1 MKSKVLGNLIK
12 RIFQLDKECLLMKL
26 KDAIEILRPIND
38 IMGSLTVIIGILN
51 TRMGVDPFK
60 LIFNL
65 ILGVLTYFFIAGS
78 GMVINDYYD
87 IEIDKIN
94 RPERP
99 IPRGSI
105 TLNQAK
111 TLWIIT
117 SLGGIGIAIFNSILF
132 NIGYLNIV
140 IAVFFAFIGWLY
152 AAWGKKSGFMGNVI
166 VSTSFSIGLIYG
178 AVLNNSNIPPYIY
191 FFFLTAFFLLISRE
205 IIKGCEDIEGD
216 KNEGVKTLAI
226 RIGIKKST
234 ILSLICAVLAIVF
247 FILPYFT
254 NILNPLLFLIS
265 MFFGLA
271 LVIYT
276 IILMLKSN
284 LEKKD
289 FKRISL
295 LLKISMFLGLVAF
308 IFASF

>member
-1 MKSKVLGNLIK
+1 MK
-12 RIFQLDKECLLMKL
+12 F
-26 KDAIEILRPIND
+26 KDTIEILRPIND

-51 TRMGVDPFK
+51 TRLGIDPVK
-60 LIFNL
+60 LILNL
-65 ILGVLTYFFIAGS
+65 ILGILTYFFIAGS

-105 TLNQAK
+105 TLSQAK
-111 TLWIIT
+111 ILWIVT
-117 SLGGIGIAIFNSILF
+117 SLVGIAIAIYHSIFF
-132 NIGYLNIV
+132 NIGYLNII

-152 AAWGKKSGFMGNVI
+152 AAWGKKSGFIGNII
-166 VSTSFSIGLIYG
+166 VSVSFSIGLIYG
-178 AVLNNSNIPPYIY
+178 AVLNNSIIPPYIY
-191 FFFLTAFFLLISRE
+191 FFFLTAFFLLLSRE

-216 KNEGVKTLAI
+216 KNDGVKTLAI
-226 RIGIKKST
+226 KIGIKKSKN
-234 ILSLICAVLAIVF
+234 LSLIFAVLAVVF
-247 FILPYFT
+247 FILPNFT
-254 NILNPLLFLIS
+254 SILNPMFFLIS

-271 LVIYT
+271 LAVYT
-276 IILMLKSN
+276 ITLMLKPN
-284 LEKKD
+284 LVKKD

-295 LLKISMFLGLVAF
+295 LLKTSMFLGLIAF

>member
-1 MKSKVLGNLIK
+1 MKI
-12 RIFQLDKECLLMKL
+12 

-38 IMGSLTVIIGILN
+38 LMGSLTVIIGILN
-51 TRMGVDPFK
+51 TRLGIDPVK
-60 LIFNL
+60 LILNL

-78 GMVINDYYD
+78 SMVINDYYD

-111 TLWIIT
+111 ILWITT
-117 SLGGIGIAIFNSILF
+117 SLIGIAIAIFHSILF
-132 NIGYLNIV
+132 NIGYLNI
-140 IAVFFAFIGWLY
+140 IFAVFFAFIAWLY
-152 AAWGKKSGFMGNVI
+152 AAWGKKSGFIGNII
-166 VSTSFSIGLIYG
+166 VSISFSIGLIYG
-178 AVLNNSNIPPYIY
+178 AVLNNSIIPPYIY
-191 FFFLTAFFLLISRE
+191 FFFLTAFFLLLSRE

-226 RIGIKKST
+226 KIGIKKSKN
-234 ILSLICAVLAIVF
+234 LSLIFAILAVIF
-247 FILPYFT
+247 FILPNFT
-254 NILNPLLFLIS
+254 SILNPMFFLIS

-271 LVIYT
+271 LTVYT
-276 IILMLKSN
+276 ITLMLKAN
-284 LEKKD
+284 LVKKD

-295 LLKISMFLGLVAF
+295 LLKTSMFLGLIAF

>member
-1 MKSKVLGNLIK
+1 
-12 RIFQLDKECLLMKL
+12 MKL

-51 TRMGVDPFK
+51 TRLGIAPIN
-60 LIFNL
+60 LILNL

-105 TLNQAK
+105 TLRQAK
-111 TLWIIT
+111 ILWIAT
-117 SLGGIGIAIFNSILF
+117 SLIGIIIAIFHSILF
-132 NIGYLNIV
+132 SIGYLNII

-152 AAWGKKSGFMGNVI
+152 AAWGKKSGFIGNII
-166 VSTSFSIGLIYG
+166 VSVSFSIGLIYG
-178 AVLNNSNIPPYIY
+178 AVLNNSNVPLYIY
-191 FFFLTAFFLLISRE
+191 FFFLTAFFLLLSRE

-226 RIGIKKST
+226 KIGIKKST
-234 ILSLICAVLAIVF
+234 
-247 FILPYFT
+247 
-254 NILNPLLFLIS
+254 
-265 MFFGLA
+265 
-271 LVIYT
+271 
-276 IILMLKSN
+276 
-284 LEKKD
+284 
-289 FKRISL
+289 
-295 LLKISMFLGLVAF
+295 
-308 IFASF
+308 

>member
-1 MKSKVLGNLIK
+1 
-12 RIFQLDKECLLMKL
+12 MKL

-51 TRMGVDPFK
+51 TRLGIDPVK
-60 LIFNL
+60 LILNL

-105 TLNQAK
+105 TLSQAK
-111 TLWIIT
+111 ILWITT
-117 SLGGIGIAIFNSILF
+117 SLIGIGIAIFHSIIF
-132 NIGYLNIV
+132 NIGYLNII
-140 IAVFFAFIGWLY
+140 IALFFAFIGWLY
-152 AAWGKKSGFMGNVI
+152 AAWGKKSGFFGNII
-166 VSTSFSIGLIYG
+166 VSVSFSIGLIYG

-191 FFFLTAFFLLISRE
+191 FFFLTAFFLLLSRE

-216 KNEGVKTLAI
+216 KNQGVKTLAI
-226 RIGIKKST
+226 KIGIKKSK
-234 ILSLICAVLAIVF
+234 IISLVFALSAIIF
-247 FILPYFT
+247 FVLPYFT
-254 NILNPLLFLIS
+254 NILNRLLFLIS

-271 LVIYT
+271 IVLYT
-276 IILMLKSN
+276 IILMLKPN
-284 LEKKD
+284 LVKND
-289 FKRISL
+289 FKKISL

>member
-1 MKSKVLGNLIK
+1 MK
-12 RIFQLDKECLLMKL
+12 F
-26 KDAIEILRPIND
+26 KDTIEILRPIND

-51 TRMGVDPFK
+51 TRLGIDPVK
-60 LIFNL
+60 LILNL
-65 ILGVLTYFFIAGS
+65 ILGILTYFFIAGS

-105 TLNQAK
+105 TLSQAK
-111 TLWIIT
+111 ILWIVT
-117 SLGGIGIAIFNSILF
+117 SLVGIAIAICHSIFF
-132 NIGYLNIV
+132 NIGYLNII

-152 AAWGKKSGFMGNVI
+152 AAWGKKSGFIGNII
-166 VSTSFSIGLIYG
+166 VSVSFSIGLIYG
-178 AVLNNSNIPPYIY
+178 AVLNNSIIPPYIY
-191 FFFLTAFFLLISRE
+191 FFFLTAFFLLLSRE

-226 RIGIKKST
+226 KIGIKKSKN
-234 ILSLICAVLAIVF
+234 LSLIFAVLAVVF
-247 FILPYFT
+247 FILPNFT
-254 NILNPLLFLIS
+254 SILNPMFFLIS

-271 LVIYT
+271 LAVYT
-276 IILMLKSN
+276 ITLMLKPN
-284 LEKKD
+284 LVKKD

-295 LLKISMFLGLVAF
+295 LLKTSMFLGLIAF